1 MLKIQAQRQKMDSRY
16 IVNIGSKVFGDLIRG
31 TKKKKVKSELDI
43 LFLGKTSF
51 LVIYKLY
58 VCVCVCVCVYNF

>member
-1 MLKIQAQRQKMDSRY
+1 M
-16 IVNIGSKVFGDLIRG
+16 VP
-31 TKKKKVKSELDI
+31 KKKKVKSELDI

-58 VCVCVCVCVYNF
+58 VCVYVYVCVYNF